1 MKVLRADEPGSI
13 EIAAQVLR
21 EGGLVVF
28 PTDTVYGVGAAV
40 DRPDAVARLY
50 VAKGRPL
57 EKPIPV
63 LIADLDQLERLAR
76 EVTPEARLLAQ
87 RFWPG
92 ALTIVVPAQPWLP
105 KEIVRE
111 TGAVGLRMPDH
122 PVALAIIRAAGGA
135 VATTSANRSG
145 EREACTVNE
154 AIAALGDVVDLY
166 IDGGRTPGGR
176 PSTVVGFERSGLV
189 VLRRGALPVEVIEQ
203 ALRTRSH

>member
-1 MKVLRADEPGSI
+1 MKVLRADEPASV

-57 EKPIPV
+57 DKPIPV
-63 LIADLDQLERLAR
+63 LIADLDQLEKLAR
-76 EVTPEARLLAQ
+76 EVTPEVQLLAQ
-87 RFWPG
+87 HFWPG

-105 KEIVRE
+105 REIVRE

-145 EREACTVNE
+145 ENEACTVEE
-154 AIAALGDVVDLY
+154 AIAALGDAVDLY
-166 IDGGRTPGGR
+166 IDGGRTPGGI
-176 PSTVVGFERSGLV
+176 PSTVVAFEKSGLV
-189 VLRRGALPVEVIEQ
+189 VLRRGALADEVIEQ
-203 ALRTRSH
+203 VLRTRSH

>member
-1 MKVLRADEPGSI
+1 MKVLRADEPSSI
-13 EIAAQVLR
+13 ETAAQVLR

-87 RFWPG
+87 HFWPG

-105 KEIVRE
+105 QEIVRE
-111 TGAVGLRMPDH
+111 TGTVGLRMPDH

-145 EREACTVNE
+145 EREACTVDE

-166 IDGGRTPGGR
+166 IDGGRTPGGI

-189 VLRRGALPVEVIEQ
+189 VLRRGALAVEVIEQ
-203 ALRTRSH
+203 VLRTRSH

>member
-1 MKVLRADEPGSI
+1 MKVLRADEPSSI
-13 EIAAQVLR
+13 ETAAQVLR

-63 LIADLDQLERLAR
+63 LIADLEQLERLAR

-87 RFWPG
+87 HFWPG

-105 KEIVRE
+105 QEIVRE
-111 TGAVGLRMPDH
+111 TGTVGLRMPDH

-145 EREACTVNE
+145 EREACTVDE

-166 IDGGRTPGGR
+166 IDGGRTPGGI

-189 VLRRGALPVEVIEQ
+189 VLRRGALAVEVIEQ
-203 ALRTRSH
+203 VLRTRSH

>member
-1 MKVLRADEPGSI
+1 MKVLRAGEPGSI

-40 DRPDAVARLY
+40 DRSDAVARLY

-57 EKPIPV
+57 DKPIPV
-63 LIADLDQLERLAR
+63 LIADLDQLEKLAR
-76 EVTPEARLLAQ
+76 EVTPEVRLLAQ
-87 RFWPG
+87 HFWPG

-105 KEIVRE
+105 REIVGE

-145 EREACTVNE
+145 ENEACTVEE
-154 AIAALGDVVDLY
+154 AIGALGDAVDLY
-166 IDGGRTPGGR
+166 IDGGRTPGGI
-176 PSTVVGFERSGLV
+176 PSTVVAFEESRLV
-189 VLRRGALPVEVIEQ
+189 VLRRGALPVEVIEEV
-203 ALRTRSH
+203 LRSRSH